1 MLHLYWGDG
10 KGKTTAAMGLA
21 LRALGHGRRVVILQF
36 LKDGSSG
43 EIEMLRRC
51 GAAVYACPNA
61 KFTWLMTDAER
72 AEARRTNTRTLQTIL
87 QGSFDLLVLDEAT
100 SGLDPAAR
108 SEILDILLDFI
119 QDERHSVLLSSH
131 ITTDL
136 EQIADT
142 IAYLHHGQLLFAKNK
157 DDLMEEYG
165 ILRCSQQDL
174 DRLPPE
180 WIATTCRTAA
190 GCESLVHPRVSVL
203 RTLPGVVCDAASIDD
218 IMRLTSKEG

>member
-1 MLHLYWGDG
+1 MEQGLLHLYWGDG

-87 QGSFDLLVLDEAT
+87 QGSFDLLVLDEACAALKSNILDEALLRKAAAFAKDGREVVVT
-100 SGLDPAAR
+100 GRDPAPW
-108 SEILDILLDFI
+108 L
-119 QDERHSVLLSSH
+119 Q
-131 ITTDL
+131 
-136 EQIADT
+136 
-142 IAYLHHGQLLFAKNK
+142 
-157 DDLMEEYG
+157 
-165 ILRCSQQDL
+165 
-174 DRLPPE
+174 
-180 WIATTCRTAA
+180 
-190 GCESLVHPRVSVL
+190 
-203 RTLPGVVCDAASIDD
+203 DAADYSTEMQMHKHPYTQGIAA
-218 IMRLTSKEG
+218 REGVEY

>member
-51 GAAVYACPNA
+51 GAVVYACPNA

-87 QGSFDLLVLDEAT
+87 QGSFDLLVLDEAG
-100 SGLDPAAR
+100 SAWELDMVDKALLQKAVLERPA
-108 SEILDILLDFI
+108 E
-119 QDERHSVLLSSH
+119 QECVL
-131 ITTDL
+131 
-136 EQIADT
+136 
-142 IAYLHHGQLLFAKNK
+142 
-157 DDLMEEYG
+157 
-165 ILRCSQQDL
+165 
-174 DRLPPE
+174 
-180 WIATTCRTAA
+180 TAHA
-190 GCESLVHPRVSVL
+190 APQWML
-203 RTLPGVVCDAASIDD
+203 DAADYATEMKCHRHPYQRGISARKGI
-218 IMRLTSKEG
+218 EY

>member
-87 QGSFDLLVLDEAT
+87 QGSFDLLVLDEACAALKSNILDEALLRKAAAFAKDGREVVVT
-100 SGLDPAAR
+100 GRDPAPW
-108 SEILDILLDFI
+108 L
-119 QDERHSVLLSSH
+119 Q
-131 ITTDL
+131 
-136 EQIADT
+136 
-142 IAYLHHGQLLFAKNK
+142 
-157 DDLMEEYG
+157 
-165 ILRCSQQDL
+165 
-174 DRLPPE
+174 
-180 WIATTCRTAA
+180 
-190 GCESLVHPRVSVL
+190 
-203 RTLPGVVCDAASIDD
+203 DAADYSTEMQMHKHPYTQGIAA
-218 IMRLTSKEG
+218 REGVEY

>member
-87 QGSFDLLVLDEAT
+87 QGSFDLLVLEEALLREAAARAEQGAEVVLT
-100 SGLDPAAR
+100 GREPAAWMR
-108 SEILDILLDFI
+108 
-119 QDERHSVLLSSH
+119 
-131 ITTDL
+131 
-136 EQIADT
+136 
-142 IAYLHHGQLLFAKNK
+142 
-157 DDLMEEYG
+157 
-165 ILRCSQQDL
+165 
-174 DRLPPE
+174 
-180 WIATTCRTAA
+180 
-190 GCESLVHPRVSVL
+190 
-203 RTLPGVVCDAASIDD
+203 DAADYSTELRAVKHPYTRGIAA
-218 IMRLTSKEG
+218 REGVEY

>member
-51 GAAVYACPNA
+51 GAVVYACPNA

-72 AEARRTNTRTLQTIL
+72 TEARRTNTRTLQTIL
-87 QGSFDLLVLDEAT
+87 QSSFDLLVLDEAT

-180 WIATTCRTAA
+180 WIAPCRTAA
-190 GCESLVHPRVSVL
+190 GCESLVHPRSSVL
-203 RTLPGVVCDAASIDD
+203 RALPGVVCDAASIDD

>member
-51 GAAVYACPNA
+51 GAVVYACPNA

-87 QGSFDLLVLDEAT
+87 QGSFDLLVLDEACAACKND
-100 SGLDPAAR
+100 LVEEALLREAAAR
-108 SEILDILLDFI
+108 A
-119 QDERHSVLLSSH
+119 
-131 ITTDL
+131 
-136 EQIADT
+136 EQIGERGHDRNHREAQAKPCERSRALPRDFADIDT
-142 IAYLHHGQLLFAKNK
+142 VNYIIEQIEHLRDEHGRGKRQRFA
-157 DDLMEEYG
+157 
-165 ILRCSQQDL
+165 
-174 DRLPPE
+174 
-180 WIATTCRTAA
+180 AHAA
-190 GCESLVHPRVSVL
+190 LGKVD
-203 RTLPGVVCDAASIDD
+203 LPG
-218 IMRLTSKEG
+218 RLFLFQTGPSFLLTFCHIFTDSDLL

>member
-51 GAAVYACPNA
+51 GAVVYACPNA

-87 QGSFDLLVLDEAT
+87 QGSFDLLVLDEACAACKND
-100 SGLDPAAR
+100 LVEEALLREAAAR
-108 SEILDILLDFI
+108 AEQVFPHGGQIHVVFDQDVDPERLLENGVQIQLCAVLKARGVQEIPGLAID
-119 QDERHSVLLSSH
+119 VAGG
-131 ITTDL
+131 
-136 EQIADT
+136 AD
-142 IAYLHHGQLLFAKNK
+142 ADAGRADWNK
-157 DDLMEEYG
+157 G
-165 ILRCSQQDL
+165 
-174 DRLPPE
+174 DRADP
-180 WIATTCRTAA
+180 
-190 GCESLVHPRVSVL
+190 
-203 RTLPGVVCDAASIDD
+203 
-218 IMRLTSKEG
+218 

>member
-87 QGSFDLLVLDEAT
+87 QGSFDMLVLDEAC
-100 SGLDPAAR
+100 AACKN
-108 SEILDILLDFI
+108 
-119 QDERHSVLLSSH
+119 VLV
-131 ITTDL
+131 
-136 EQIADT
+136 E
-142 IAYLHHGQLLFAKNK
+142 
-157 DDLMEEYG
+157 
-165 ILRCSQQDL
+165 
-174 DRLPPE
+174 
-180 WIATTCRTAA
+180 
-190 GCESLVHPRVSVL
+190 
-203 RTLPGVVCDAASIDD
+203 
-218 IMRLTSKEG
+218 